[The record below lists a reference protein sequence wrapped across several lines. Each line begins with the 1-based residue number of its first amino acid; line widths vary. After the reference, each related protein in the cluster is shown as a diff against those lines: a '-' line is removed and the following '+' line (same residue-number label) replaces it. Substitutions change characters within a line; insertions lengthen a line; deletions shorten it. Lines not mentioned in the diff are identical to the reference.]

1 MAPANTQAIGK
12 ALIVYGTVK
21 AVAANGTERLL
32 GPNSPIYAHE
42 RIVTGADGSVS
53 IHFAKGGD
61 PLAVG
66 RMSDVAVD
74 EDVYGGGQGTAPD
87 AVAQVEDIQAALQ
100 SGMDP
105 TTDLPAPAAGGGA
118 AVAAGAGAR
127 GGGRQIV
134 VVDADQLEV
143 LPDSGAETRGIALNF
158 LDPPP
163 WGETDDTALAPDSP
177 TLDLLPQA
185 ITVEEDAL
193 RTEFGDPDTDLT
205 QGYPADV
212 VNPTDIE
219 TIDLTTLVEVDF
231 GGTAIGTLSY
241 ALIDP
246 AGAVAAGLFSAG
258 EQVYYF
264 LNAATGE
271 IEGRAG
277 VSAEA
282 ADRVVFTVS
291 VNGAGQLVFNLD
303 DKLDHD
309 HLGAT
314 DHSLAITDLGQYV
327 QVVATSTSGLTAV
340 DTFDGLLTVNV
351 VDDIPVAG
359 TAEDVVVGNHGEASA
374 TGAIDVHFGAD
385 GAAVANALQLL
396 AQDGSS
402 LIGASVVANDGT
414 PLTVNGEALV
424 YTDDGDGGVVAVDAE
439 GHVVFSVDVN
449 LADHSYTVT
458 MLNEI
463 DGVSKSADLF
473 DSTGSGIA
481 HEDATFNVTA
491 DLLVKV
497 TAMARDATGKVTEA
511 ASVQW
516 DDDGVGVNGVATV
529 GADHINVGDSLHCEF
544 TDASGNSQTVEGASF
559 TLTDLAGHYE
569 RTGKFIPETASYTLY
584 NGDDAVGTYTVNGEE
599 DGTVTFITPDG
610 LSFDSIVF
618 TVGDKSSAY
627 QVQSVSVEVEP
638 TITYAVQ
645 VTDGDGDTTI
655 ATDTTF
661 DVTFSA
667 EEAGDDP
674 VYTLASSSAADDTS
688 SFVDTTSDGGSVD
701 ASLDHLL
708 DQHSTPT

>member
-1 MAPANTQAIGK
+1 MAPANTHVIGK

-32 GPNSPIYAHE
+32 APNSPVYAHE

-61 PLAVG
+61 HLNIG

-74 EDVYGGGQGTAPD
+74 DDVFGGGQGAAPD
-87 AVAQVEDIQAALQ
+87 AVAQVQDIQAALQ

-118 AVAAGAGAR
+118 AGAAGAGAR

-163 WGETDDTALAPDSP
+163 WGETDDTASVPDSP

-193 RTEFGDPDTDLT
+193 GTEFGDADVDLT
-205 QGYPADV
+205 QGYAADV

-219 TIDLTTLVEVDF
+219 TIDLTALVGVNF
-231 GGTAIGTLSY
+231 GGTATGTLSY
-241 ALIDP
+241 GLLDP
-246 AGAVAAGLFSAG
+246 AGAAAAGLFSAG
-258 EQVYYF
+258 EQIYYF

-277 VSAEA
+277 ASAEV

-314 DHSLAITDLGQYV
+314 DHSLAISDLGQYV
-327 QVVATSTSGLTAV
+327 QVVATNGAGLSTV

-385 GAAVANALQLL
+385 GPAVADALQLL

-402 LIGASVVANDGT
+402 LIGTAVVANDGT
-414 PLTVNGEALV
+414 LLKANGESLV
-424 YTDDGDGGVVAVDAE
+424 YHDDGDGGVVAVDAE
-439 GHVVFSVDVN
+439 GHTVFAVDVDPAN
-449 LADHSYTVT
+449 HSYTV
-458 MLNEI
+458 MMFGEI

-481 HEDATFNVTA
+481 HEEATFNVTS
-491 DLLVKV
+491 DLLLNV
-497 TAMARDATGKVTEA
+497 TATARDASGTATETA
-511 ASVQW
+511 NVQW
-516 DDDGVGVNGVATV
+516 DADGIGVNGKNTAGV
-529 GADHINVGDSLHCEF
+529 DHINNGDWLHCGF
-544 TDASGNSQTVEGASF
+544 TDALGNSQIVESVSF
-559 TLTDLAGHYE
+559 TITDLTGHYRYE
-569 RTGKFIPETASYTLY
+569 TFVPETANYTLY
-584 NGDDAVGTYTVNGEE
+584 NDDVAVGTYTVKGDA
-599 DGTVTFITPDG
+599 DGTVTFTTPDG

-645 VTDGDGDTTI
+645 ATDGDGDTTI

-667 EEAGDDP
+667 EVTGDDP
-674 VYTLASSSAADDTS
+674 VYTIASSSAIGDTS